1 MQAIISDFNAS
12 NKDFLAQSRLYSGRF
27 QEEFGP
33 SSLLANNNMS
43 VAAAVLKKVESLRT
57 GLKDGGSSGG
67 AGGSGDGTK
76 DIVSILTEIRDL
88 LVKQGRGELN
98 AKFGTPYLSPTGI
111 ARTIIQSSFKESN
124 VDMMWKVLEA
134 NLQKSLPKWT
144 DEERATDFGLFGD
157 VTEFEKQRE
166 YFDLHYN
173 EDLSLAE
180 IAQSEGVS
188 RQSVWDIIR
197 RAEETM
203 RRFEEKTGLVARFA
217 AERDIL
223 AAAREKLARLETMT
237 DGDAQRLAREIAAAL
252 QELGHGI

>member
-1 MQAIISDFNAS
+1 MEEALF
-12 NKDFLAQSRLYSGRF
+12 RTMRF
-27 QEEFGP
+27 D
-33 SSLLANNNMS
+33 SY
-43 VAAAVLKKVESLRT
+43 
-57 GLKDGGSSGG
+57 
-67 AGGSGDGTK
+67 
-76 DIVSILTEIRDL
+76 
-88 LVKQGRGELN
+88 GELL
-98 AKFGTPYLSPTGI
+98 T
-111 ARTIIQSSFKESN
+111 
-124 VDMMWKVLEA
+124 
-134 NLQKSLPKWT
+134 
-144 DEERATDFGLFGD
+144 
-157 VTEFEKQRE
+157 EKQRE

-223 AAAREKLARLETMT
+223 AAAQEKLARLETMT
-237 DGDAQRLAREIAAAL
+237 DGAAQSLAREIAAAL